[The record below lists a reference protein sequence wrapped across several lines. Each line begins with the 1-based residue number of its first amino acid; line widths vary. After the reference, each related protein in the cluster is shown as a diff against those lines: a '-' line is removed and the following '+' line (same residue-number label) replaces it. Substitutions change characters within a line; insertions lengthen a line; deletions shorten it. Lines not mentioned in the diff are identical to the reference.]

1 MQNNLTCNKNTH
13 THTHKKKPNSRGVTF
28 VVHESLAENVNKL
41 HFYSESWNSVQ
52 YISLFKMLFF
62 ISARNILCRI
72 QRIYI
77 FYNNNK
83 ILKNVDVDVS
93 KILIFWPLDISKF
106 TSLTPILHSIFH
118 NLCNI

>member
-1 MQNNLTCNKNTH
+1 MNNAVQNNLTCNKNTH
-13 THTHKKKPNSRGVTF
+13 THKKKPNSPGVTF

-83 ILKNVDVDVS
+83 IWINVDVS
-93 KILIFWPLDISKF
+93 KMLIFWPLDISKF